1 MLADARLQRENNAH
15 MMKKTANDLALQQR
29 AIDFA
34 LRKRI
39 HEMEQA
45 LDELN
50 WQKQQAVTIEI
61 DCAIISLN

>member
-1 MLADARLQRENNAH
+1 MVLADARLQRESNAH

-39 HEMEQA
+39 HEVEQA

-50 WQKQQAVTIEI
+50 WQKQQVVM
-61 DCAIISLN
+61 AIMP